1 MLYTVVIVY
10 AKLMYLNHLAK
21 TSTVQLRKSGTL
33 KIIRHVV
40 CINKCK
46 FD

>member
-21 TSTVQLRKSGTL
+21 KSTAQLRKSGTI
-33 KIIRHVV
+33 KMNQTCGVH
-40 CINKCK
+40 K
-46 FD
+46 